1 MQFYSYE
8 NKHCKTLKRDLLMA
22 KSILMNCCMGCSVHT
37 LAECWAASQKSCDKI
52 SRYLMSWSCHC
63 YSTRI
68 DYYQAWTTETAVKNI
83 ASLFWMLFAHWATTT
98 MLPPLHVDLSFPR
111 YWEQMPPPLNCNDA
125 VPICHWP
132 VSLCCFRPCC
142 RFHRLIGVAV
152 PTVLSPPVDCC
163 HFGPRLLLLFLSLP
177 WFVAALS
184 PPIDW
189 CCYFR
194 CHLRCCRRR
203 HQLPFLFLSPPVDC
217 RHCCFCHPL
226 VGCRCCCCR
235 RSIVSFRY
243 FSFGS
248 YGCCHCCCQ

>member
-37 LAECWAASQKSCDKI
+37 LAEWWAASQKSCDKI
-52 SRYLMSWSCHC
+52 SQYLMSWSHHC

-111 YWEQMPPPLNCNDA
+111 YWGQMPPPLNCNDA

-142 RFHRLIGVAV
+142 LFHAWLVWLFLLFCPRRLIAAILVPVCCCCSCHYLDLLPLCRHQLIGVAIFIAILDV
-152 PTVLSPPVDCC
+152 ADGATSCRFCFCP
-163 HFGPRLLLLFLSLP
+163 HRLIVAIAA
-177 WFVAALS
+177 FVA
-184 PPIDW
+184 
-189 CCYFR
+189 R
-194 CHLRCCRRR
+194 
-203 HQLPFLFLSPPVDC
+203 
-217 RHCCFCHPL
+217 
-226 VGCRCCCCR
+226 
-235 RSIVSFRY
+235 
-243 FSFGS
+243 
-248 YGCCHCCCQ
+248 